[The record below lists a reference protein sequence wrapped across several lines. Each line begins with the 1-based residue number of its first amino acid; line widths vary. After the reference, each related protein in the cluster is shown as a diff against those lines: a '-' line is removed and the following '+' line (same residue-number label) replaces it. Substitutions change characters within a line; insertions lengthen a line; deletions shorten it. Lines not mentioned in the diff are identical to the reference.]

1 MQTTDLL
8 LYETGSGGDLAVL
21 SNDLAMAESL
31 YQQVYL
37 ALFGGNI
44 EANTKSKYIESEERF
59 DYWGNSLVWNVK
71 TTMQFNSETERALKN
86 NALNSSG
93 RLAIL
98 QAVQND
104 LRYLTSLLSYTIEVS
119 VLGVNRLKITV
130 NFTQRGNQ
138 ENKVLQLVYDNAKN
152 ELIIEKII

>member
-8 LYETGSGGDLAVL
+8 LHETGSGGDLAVL

-104 LRYLTSLLSYTIEVS
+104 LRYLTSILSYTVEVS

>member
-104 LRYLTSLLSYTIEVS
+104 LRYLTSLLSYTVEVS

>member
-8 LYETGSGGDLAVL
+8 LYETGSGGDLAIL
-21 SNDLAMAESL
+21 NNDLVMAEAL

-37 ALFGGNI
+37 ALFGGNV
-44 EANTKSKYIESEERF
+44 EANTKTKYIESEERF
-59 DYWGNSLVWNVK
+59 DYWGNSLIWNVK
-71 TTMQFNSETERALKN
+71 TTKQFNSETERALRN

-98 QAVQND
+98 QAVNTD
-104 LRYLTSLLSYTIEVS
+104 LSYLTSLLSYSVEVS
-119 VLGVNRLKITV
+119 VLSVNSLKITV
-130 NFTQRGNQ
+130 NFTQKGNQ
-138 ENKVLQLVYDNAKN
+138 QNKVLQLVYDNAKN

>member
-1 MQTTDLL
+1 MQTKDLL

-104 LRYLTSLLSYTIEVS
+104 LRYLTSILSYTVEVS